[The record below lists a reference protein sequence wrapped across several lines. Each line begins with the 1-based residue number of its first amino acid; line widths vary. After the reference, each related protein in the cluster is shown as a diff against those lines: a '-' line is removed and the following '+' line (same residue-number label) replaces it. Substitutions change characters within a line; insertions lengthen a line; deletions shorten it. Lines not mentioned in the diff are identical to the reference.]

1 MKDAVTGLG
10 ISVCEKRYYDF
21 TTNQIES
28 NLKIPDQHATMP
40 LTENRGYKNNEP
52 GSSLKLKRMGWSTLQ
67 NG

>member
-10 ISVCEKRYYDF
+10 NSVCEKRYYDF

-40 LTENRGYKNNEP
+40 LTENRGYKN
-52 GSSLKLKRMGWSTLQ
+52 GMGHLAKRLI
-67 NG
+67 NGRGGTAL